1 MILFGIY
8 NSLLFN
14 GFYQKSFR
22 FYIFFEASVA
32 EISEIYFLLNIV
44 NYQLELVFFLPCTCF
59 CNNQTFGNEP
69 PFLEVSNY
77 KLFLEKKNSSKKSS
91 CHRLCPTKNSVSF
104 YSFNE
109 LFHTKFI
116 LPLETMILFK
126 IFC

>member
-44 NYQLELVFFLPCTCF
+44 NYQLELVFFLPCTYF

-77 KLFLEKKNSSKKSS
+77 KLFLEKKIPARKVPATGYVLQKIRFPFTVLTKCFIQNSS
-91 CHRLCPTKNSVSF
+91 
-104 YSFNE
+104 
-109 LFHTKFI
+109 FH
-116 LPLETMILFK
+116 
-126 IFC
+126 